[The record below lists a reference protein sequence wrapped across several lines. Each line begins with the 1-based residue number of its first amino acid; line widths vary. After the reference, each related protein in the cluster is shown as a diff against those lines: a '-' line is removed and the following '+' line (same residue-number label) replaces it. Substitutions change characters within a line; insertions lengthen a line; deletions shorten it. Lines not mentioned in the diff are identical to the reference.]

1 MAGSKGIFC
10 YELLAMGY
18 WLKNFISKNLYT
30 MIEKLN
36 WIIEKYE
43 ELMAKSISPEV
54 IADQKE
60 SIRINKEI
68 SNMQER
74 YDLAKEYI
82 TLWNQLEEAKE
93 ILNTESDEEMLE
105 IAKEQKKDSE
115 EKLAEVENKLKIA
128 LLPQDPNDDKNI
140 FLEIRPAA
148 WWDEAALFGAELL
161 KMYLAYAQKKWW
173 KPEIVEEQLTD
184 IWGVKF
190 VMVKISWDKVYSL
203 MKFESGVH
211 RVQRI
216 PETESQWRVHTSTV
230 TVAIMPE
237 VDDVSIYIDPKDVTM
252 DTYAA
257 SSSWWQNANKNQ
269 TGIRLHHIPTGIIVD
284 IWDSKSQ
291 IKNKEKAFEVLK
303 SRLYQIELDKQQ
315 KEQKELRWNQ
325 IGTWDRSEK
334 IRTYNFPQD
343 RITDHRIHKSW
354 SNIPVILA
362 GELDDVLNSLVVENQ
377 AMLLEKVEKSE

>member
-1 MAGSKGIFC
+1 
-10 YELLAMGY
+10 
-18 WLKNFISKNLYT
+18 

-54 IADQKE
+54 VADPKE
-60 SIRINKEI
+60 SIKINKEI
-68 SNMQER
+68 SSMQER
-74 YDLAKEYI
+74 YDLAKEYT

-105 IAKEQKKDSE
+105 IAKEQKKESE
-115 EKLAEVENKLKIA
+115 EKLAEVESKLKIA

-161 KMYLAYAQKKWW
+161 KMYLAFAQKKWW

-184 IWGVKF
+184 IWWVKF

-216 PETESQWRVHTSTV
+216 PETESQGRVHTSTV

-269 TGIRLHHIPTGIIVD
+269 TWIRLHHIPTGIIVD
-284 IWDSKSQ
+284 IGDSKSQ

-325 IGTWDRSEK
+325 IWTWDRSEK

>member
-1 MAGSKGIFC
+1 
-10 YELLAMGY
+10 
-18 WLKNFISKNLYT
+18 

-54 IADQKE
+54 IADPKE

-68 SNMQER
+68 SSMQER
-74 YDLAKEYI
+74 YDLAKEYT

-105 IAKEQKKDSE
+105 IAKEQKKESE
-115 EKLAEVENKLKIA
+115 EKLAEVEGKLKIA

-161 KMYLAYAQKKWW
+161 KMYLAFAQKKWW
-173 KPEIVEEQLTD
+173 RPEIVEEQLTD
-184 IWGVKF
+184 IWWVKF

-269 TGIRLHHIPTGIIVD
+269 TWIRLHHIPTGIIVD
-284 IWDSKSQ
+284 IGDSKSQ

-325 IGTWDRSEK
+325 IWTWDRSEK

>member
-1 MAGSKGIFC
+1 
-10 YELLAMGY
+10 
-18 WLKNFISKNLYT
+18 

-36 WIIEKYE
+36 WIIQKYE
-43 ELMAKSISPEV
+43 ELMAKSVSPEV
-54 IADQKE
+54 VSDPKE
-60 SIRINKEI
+60 SIKINKEI
-68 SNMQER
+68 SSMQER
-74 YDLAKEYI
+74 YDLAKEYT

-105 IAKEQKKDSE
+105 IAKEQKKESE
-115 EKLAEVENKLKIA
+115 EKLVECENRLKIA

-161 KMYLAYAQKKWW
+161 KMYLAFAQKKWW

-216 PETESQWRVHTSTV
+216 PETESQGRVHTSTV

-269 TGIRLHHIPTGIIVD
+269 TWIRLHHIPTGIIVD

>member
-1 MAGSKGIFC
+1 
-10 YELLAMGY
+10 
-18 WLKNFISKNLYT
+18 

-54 IADQKE
+54 VADPKE
-60 SIRINKEI
+60 SIKINKEI
-68 SNMQER
+68 SSMQER
-74 YDLAKEYI
+74 YDLAKEYT

-93 ILNTESDEEMLE
+93 ILNTESDEDMLE
-105 IAKEQKKDSE
+105 IAKEQKKESE
-115 EKLAEVENKLKIA
+115 EKLAEVESKLKIA

-148 WWDEAALFGAELL
+148 GWDEAALFGAELL
-161 KMYLAYAQKKWW
+161 KMYLAFAQKKWW

-184 IWGVKF
+184 IWWVKF

-203 MKFESGVH
+203 MKFESWVH

-269 TGIRLHHIPTGIIVD
+269 TWIRLHHIPTGIIVD
-284 IWDSKSQ
+284 IGDSKSQ

-325 IGTWDRSEK
+325 IWTWDRSEK

>member
-1 MAGSKGIFC
+1 
-10 YELLAMGY
+10 
-18 WLKNFISKNLYT
+18 

-54 IADQKE
+54 IADPKE

-68 SNMQER
+68 SSMQER
-74 YDLAKEYI
+74 YDLAKEYT

-105 IAKEQKKDSE
+105 IAKEQKKESE
-115 EKLAEVENKLKIA
+115 EKLVEVENKLKIA

-161 KMYLAYAQKKWW
+161 KMYLAFAQKKGW

-184 IWGVKF
+184 IWWVKF

-216 PETESQWRVHTSTV
+216 PETESQGRVHTSTV

-269 TGIRLHHIPTGIIVD
+269 TWIRLHHIPTGIIVD

-325 IGTWDRSEK
+325 IWTWDRSEK

-362 GELDDVLNSLVVENQ
+362 WELDDVLNSLVVENQ

>member
-1 MAGSKGIFC
+1 
-10 YELLAMGY
+10 
-18 WLKNFISKNLYT
+18 

-54 IADQKE
+54 VADPKE
-60 SIRINKEI
+60 SIKINKEI
-68 SNMQER
+68 SSMQER
-74 YDLAKEYI
+74 YDLAKEYT

-105 IAKEQKKDSE
+105 IAKEQKKESE
-115 EKLAEVENKLKIA
+115 EKLAEVESKLKIA

-148 WWDEAALFGAELL
+148 WWDESALFGAELL

-184 IWGVKF
+184 IWWVKF

-269 TGIRLHHIPTGIIVD
+269 TWIRLHHIPTGIIVD
-284 IWDSKSQ
+284 IGDSKSQ

-325 IGTWDRSEK
+325 IWTWDRSEK